1 MANNTANV
9 SVGKPMTGGA
19 VYVAP
24 KGTTLPASAVAD
36 LAEAFE
42 AMGYI
47 SEDGVVNSLERTSE
61 NIKAWGGDIVLSP
74 QTEKLDT
81 WAMTFIES
89 LSPTVLGQ
97 IFGSDNVSGTLQSGL
112 TVKANSKEL
121 DHSVWVIDMLMNGGY
136 KKRVVIP
143 NGQITATG
151 EVTYADNS
159 AVGFNATI
167 TAFPGGFSAGDDDTH
182 KEYIAK
188 PSA

>member
-1 MANNTANV
+1 MANSTANV
-9 SVGKPMTGGA
+9 TVGKPMTGGA

-24 KGTTLPASAVAD
+24 LGTTLPATAAATLD
-36 LAEAFE
+36 AAFE
-42 AMGYI
+42 GLGYI
-47 SEDGVVNSLERTSE
+47 SEDGVVNSLGRTSE

-74 QTEKLDT
+74 QTEKVDT

-89 LSPTVLGQ
+89 LNVTTLEQV
-97 IFGSDNVSGTLQSGL
+97 FGSDNVSGDLTSGIV
-112 TVKANSKEL
+112 VKANSKEL

-167 TAFPGGFSAGDDDTH
+167 TAFPGGFGAGDDDTH
-182 KEYIAK
+182 KEYIAQ
-188 PSA
+188 P

>member
-1 MANNTANV
+1 MANTTANV

-24 KGTTLPASAVAD
+24 LGTTLPASAVAVLD
-36 LAEAFE
+36 EDFE
-42 AMGYI
+42 ALGYI
-47 SEDGVVNSLERTSE
+47 SEDGVVNNLERTSE
-61 NIKAWGGDIVLSP
+61 DIKAWGGDIVLSP

-89 LSPTVLGQ
+89 LNVTVLEQ
-97 IFGSDNVSGTLQSGL
+97 IFGSANVSGTLSGGI
-112 TVKANSKEL
+112 TVKANSTEL

-159 AVGFNATI
+159 AVGYNATI
-167 TAFPGGFSAGDDDTH
+167 TAFPGGFAAGDDDTH

>member
-19 VYVAP
+19 VFVAP
-24 KGTTLPASAVAD
+24 LETTLPASATATLD
-36 LAEAFE
+36 NAFE
-42 AMGYI
+42 ALGYI

-74 QTEKLDT
+74 QTEKVDT

-89 LSPTVLGQ
+89 LNITVLKQ
-97 IFGSDNVSGTLQSGL
+97 IFGSENVSGTLETGV

-151 EVTYADNS
+151 EVTYDDKS

-167 TAFPGGFSAGDDDTH
+167 TAFPGGFTGDDDSH

>member
-24 KGTTLPASAVAD
+24 LGTTLPATAVATLD
-36 LAEAFE
+36 QAFE
-42 AMGYI
+42 PLGYI

-61 NIKAWGGDIVLSP
+61 NVKAWGGDIVLSP
-74 QTEKLDT
+74 QTEKVDT

-89 LSPTVLGQ
+89 LNPTVLEQ
-97 IFGSDNVSGTLQSGL
+97 IFGSDNVSGTLATGL
-112 TVKANSKEL
+112 TVRANSKEL
-121 DHSVWVIDMLMNGGY
+121 DHSCWVIDMLMNGGY
-136 KKRVVIP
+136 KKRVVIA

-167 TAFPGGFSAGDDDTH
+167 TAFPGGFGAGDDDTH
-182 KEYIAK
+182 KEYIAQ
-188 PSA
+188 